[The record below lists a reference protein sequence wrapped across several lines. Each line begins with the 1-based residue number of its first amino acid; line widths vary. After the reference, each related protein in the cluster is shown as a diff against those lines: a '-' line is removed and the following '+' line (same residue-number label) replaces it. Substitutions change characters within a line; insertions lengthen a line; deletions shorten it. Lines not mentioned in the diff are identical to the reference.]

1 MADTATPTAGIEL
14 IIVEDQSPGWGTKA
28 SANMTKIDLM
38 LGTTLAADANPNGSV
53 AGYQNQ
59 IITDAN
65 VLPLFPI
72 AWICTLQG
80 DAANAEWARIG
91 RVVKPQLTEQRDVWS
106 KAQPGVWRV
115 EASPDISLTQDDA
128 FVSFVMGADTNI
140 ELPTGADFTVTDA
153 QMIVIYIAQGVTRYN
168 LTSDAGITWPGGL
181 GPTSPFANNVG
192 LYTLVKIPGTGLW
205 KGSYALY

>member
-14 IIVEDQSPGWGTKA
+14 IIVEDQSPGWGTKTDD
-28 SANMTKIDLM
+28 NMGKLDGF
-38 LGTTLAADANPNGSV
+38 LGTTLAAGANPNGTV
-53 AGYQNQ
+53 AGYKNQ

-80 DAANAEWARIG
+80 DTVNAEWERIG
-91 RVVKPQLTEQRDVWS
+91 RVVKPQLTEQRDVWT
-106 KAQPGVWRV
+106 KAQPGQWRV

-140 ELPTGADFTVTDA
+140 ELPIGADFTSTDA
-153 QMIVIYIAQGVTRYN
+153 QIIILYIAQGAIAYA
-168 LTSDAGITWPGGL
+168 LTSDAGITWPGGI
-181 GPTSPFANNVG
+181 GPTAPRANDVG
-192 LYTLVKIPGTGLW
+192 LYTLVKIPGINLW
-205 KGSYALY
+205 KGTYALY

>member
-1 MADTATPTAGIEL
+1 MADTSTPTAGIAL
-14 IIVEDQSPGWGTKA
+14 TIIQDQSPGWGTKTD
-28 SANMTKIDLM
+28 ANMTKIDGF
-38 LGTTLAADANPNGSV
+38 LGTTLAADSNPNGTV
-53 AGYQNQ
+53 AGYKNQ

-80 DAANAEWARIG
+80 DAVNAEWERIG
-91 RVVKPQLTEQRDVWS
+91 RVVKLQITEQRDVWT
-106 KAQPGVWRV
+106 KPQVGQWRV
-115 EASPDISLTQDDA
+115 EAPPDISLTQDDD

-140 ELPTGADFTVTDA
+140 ELPAGADFTTIDA
-153 QMIVIYIAQGVTRYN
+153 QMIVLYIAQGATRYN